1 MCCVQ
6 RERCIPVAEKK
17 RQPLPREEAEETRQT
32 ILRVAHELFMTYG
45 YRSVTTRQLA
55 EACGLTQPA
64 LYHYFADKEELY
76 LAVVTEEIGK
86 ITVAIERILRRSEQA
101 AERLKLVANFLLSR
115 LHSDLSLMLHDV
127 RYEVSPEAREKLDE
141 QFRNGFII
149 PIVTIF
155 EEGMKRGELRALEQ
169 GGLAPFPAT
178 FLFMNMLSGF
188 AAQRREN
195 LSARDRQMYQA
206 TSADTCVRVLL
217 YGLGT
222 SSP

>member
-1 MCCVQ
+1 M
-6 RERCIPVAEKK
+6 AEKK
-17 RQPLPREEAEETRQT
+17 RQPLPREETEETRQT

-86 ITVAIERILRRSEQA
+86 IKVAVERILRRSVQA

-127 RYEVSPEAREKLDE
+127 RYEVSLAAREQLDE
-141 QFRNGFII
+141 QFHQGFLV

-155 EEGMKRGELRALEQ
+155 EEGMRQGELRAAEQ
-169 GGLAPFPAT
+169 GGLAPLPAAL
-178 FLFMNMLSGF
+178 LFMNMLSGF
-188 AAQRREN
+188 ATQLREMV
-195 LSARDRQMYQA
+195 SARDRQMYQA
-206 TSADTCVRVLL
+206 ASADTCVRILL
-217 YGLGT
+217 HGLGT
-222 SSP
+222 SNA

>member
-1 MCCVQ
+1 M
-6 RERCIPVAEKK
+6 AEKK
-17 RQPLPREEAEETRQT
+17 RQPLPREETEETRQT

-86 ITVAIERILRRSEQA
+86 IKVAVERILRRSVQA

-127 RYEVSPEAREKLDE
+127 RYEVSLAAREQLDE
-141 QFRNGFII
+141 QFHQGFLV

-155 EEGMKRGELRALEQ
+155 EEGIRQGELRAAEQ
-169 GGLAPFPAT
+169 GGLAPLPAAT
-178 FLFMNMLSGF
+178 PG
-188 AAQRREN
+188 
-195 LSARDRQMYQA
+195 ARKYPSCLRSY
-206 TSADTCVRVLL
+206 CCWWR
-217 YGLGT
+217 
-222 SSP
+222 